1 MLKKSGLFFK
11 SPVATVSLTRKLSSF
26 IMSMPANA
34 TWHVR
39 HCALYRTHAVLPFS
53 SVLIN
58 FHVIHPN
65 TSVSPVNEHCQ

>member
-11 SPVATVSLTRKLSSF
+11 SPMATVSLTRKLGSF

-34 TWHVR
+34 TWHMR
-39 HCALYRTHAVLPFS
+39 HCALYRTQLPFL
-53 SVLIN
+53 SVLIG